1 MHLRPTSQTT
11 SKHDVYHLTLQGCPG
26 SILEPAAAEKLLKAQ
41 SSLFSD
47 SGDMAAEDI
56 LQMQPFF
63 SELDDACRTKYETT
77 QGASA

>member
-47 SGDMAAEDI
+47 SGDMVAEDI

-63 SELDDACRTKYETT
+63 SELDAARWATSGPT
-77 QGASA
+77 QSASA